1 MLTKLSILSL
11 ILAPTL
17 PLGAVAATASSS
29 TKCDIAIIQAL
40 GYCPTVDNTGTGI
53 DLTGTKSDTGTSDS
67 TDGTPDPDTKTL
79 TPVEKCNITTTTI
92 EFCPVSPTINGVGAI
107 PAVTITDLAQFSP
120 TPATLSAEPSNAGI
134 AHMPTNFLGEA
145 SVHTQT
151 GSLFGF
157 PITVRFT
164 PVGYDY
170 AYGDGTDATVT
181 AAGRTWEQLGQAQ
194 FTPTP
199 TSHTYTERGTYTAT
213 LGIRYSAEVDFGTG
227 WFPVDGQLTITSAP
241 QQIQIFEAHTAL
253 VAHTCTEKP
262 TAPGC

>member
-1 MLTKLSILSL
+1 MLTATILVSL
-11 ILAPTL
+11 ILAPAL
-17 PLGAVAATASSS
+17 PNTALSQAAASSA
-29 TKCDIAIIQAL
+29 TCDIAIVQAL
-40 GYCPTVDNTGTGI
+40 GYCPTVDNTGSSV
-53 DLTGTKSDTGTSDS
+53 DLTGTRTDPGTDS
-67 TDGTPDPDTKTL
+67 TDGTSDPDTKTF

-92 EFCPVSPTINGVGAI
+92 EFCPVSPTVNGVGEI
-107 PAVTITDLAQFSP
+107 PEVTLTDLAQFAP
-120 TPATLSAEPSNAGI
+120 APATLSAEPSNAGI
-134 AHMPTNFLGEA
+134 ADMPTNFLGAA

-157 PITVRFT
+157 PVTVRFT

-170 AYGDGTDATVT
+170 TYGDGTNATVT
-181 AAGRTWEQLGQAQ
+181 TAGRSWGDLGQAQ

-199 TSHTYTERGTYTAT
+199 TSHTYTERGTYNAG
-213 LGIRYSAEVDFGTG
+213 LSIRYSAEVDLGRG
-227 WFPVDGQLTITSAP
+227 WYPIAGQLTIPTAP

>member
-1 MLTKLSILSL
+1 MLKIIVSPVL
-11 ILAPTL
+11 
-17 PLGAVAATASSS
+17 AATILLPSFAF
-29 TKCDIAIIQAL
+29 TAAAGAPPCPRDLEVLGLCDL
-40 GYCPTVDNTGTGI
+40 RVDNNGTEVDVTGVQT
-53 DLTGTKSDTGTSDS
+53 DPGTSDS
-67 TDGTPDPDTKTL
+67 TDGTSDPDTKTF

-92 EFCPVSPTINGVGAI
+92 EFCPVAPTVNGVGEI
-107 PAVTITDLAQFSP
+107 PEVTLTDLAQFAP
-120 TPATLSAEPSNAGI
+120 APATLSAEPSNAGI
-134 AHMPTNFLGEA
+134 ADMPTNFLGAA

-157 PITVRFT
+157 PVTVRFT

-170 AYGDGTDATVT
+170 TYGDGTNATVT
-181 AAGRTWEQLGQAQ
+181 TAGRSWGDLGQAQ

-199 TSHTYTERGTYTAT
+199 TSHTYTERGTYNAG
-213 LGIRYSAEVDFGTG
+213 LSIRYSAEVDLGRG
-227 WFPVDGQLTITSAP
+227 WYPIAGQLTIPTAP

>member
-1 MLTKLSILSL
+1 MLTKLIVTAVFLGL
-11 ILAPTL
+11 IAGSPSNASNTCAPQVLA
-17 PLGAVAATASSS
+17 
-29 TKCDIAIIQAL
+29 AL
-40 GYCPTVDNTGTGI
+40 GYCPTVGNNGTEVDVTGVQT
-53 DLTGTKSDTGTSDS
+53 DPGTSDS
-67 TDGTPDPDTKTL
+67 TDGTSDPDTKTF

-92 EFCPVSPTINGVGAI
+92 EFCPVSPTVNGVGEI
-107 PAVTITDLAQFSP
+107 PEVTLTDLAQFAP
-120 TPATLSAEPSNAGI
+120 APATLSAEPSNAGI
-134 AHMPTNFLGEA
+134 ADMPTNFLGAA

-157 PITVRFT
+157 PVTVRFT

-170 AYGDGTDATVT
+170 TYGDGTNATVT
-181 AAGRTWEQLGQAQ
+181 TAGRSWGDLGQAQ

-199 TSHTYTERGTYTAT
+199 TSHTYTERGTYNAG
-213 LGIRYSAEVDFGTG
+213 LSIRYSAEVDLGRG
-227 WFPVDGQLTITSAP
+227 WYPIAGQLTIPTAP

>member
-1 MLTKLSILSL
+1 MRAGVVIVAML
-11 ILAPTL
+11 
-17 PLGAVAATASSS
+17 VAASSLPASPAMASGGATCS
-29 TKCDIAIIQAL
+29 DIQIKTNN
-40 GYCPTVDNTGTGI
+40 CPPQVTNNGTWTEIVGEWEVP
-53 DLTGTKSDTGTSDS
+53 GTDS
-67 TDGTPDPDTKTL
+67 TDGTSDPDTKTF

-92 EFCPVSPTINGVGAI
+92 EFCPVSPTVNGVGEI
-107 PAVTITDLAQFSP
+107 PEVTLTDLAQFAP
-120 TPATLSAEPSNAGI
+120 APATLSAEPSNAGI
-134 AHMPTNFLGEA
+134 ADMPTNFLGAA

-157 PITVRFT
+157 PVTVRFT

-170 AYGDGTDATVT
+170 TYGDGTNATVT
-181 AAGRTWEQLGQAQ
+181 TAGRSWGDLGQAQ

-199 TSHTYTERGTYTAT
+199 TSHTYTERGTYNAG
-213 LGIRYSAEVDFGTG
+213 LSIRYSAEVDLGRG
-227 WFPVDGQLTITSAP
+227 WYPIAGQLTIPTAP